1 MTQVHTFLKAR
12 PPVRRSAST
21 WLDHHLRWVFP
32 LPTVLVLLVFTVLPL
47 LFNLVLS
54 TQDRSVSSA
63 LPSRFVGLGNY
74 AQAFSDPRFW
84 NATWLMTLFA
94 LIAVPCQMLLGLG
107 LAALLNRPLP
117 RQLLWGEGLIR
128 SLVLLPM
135 ISTPVAIGLIW
146 ALMMN
151 PDLGVLNY
159 LLEQV
164 GLPRSLWVADPT
176 LAIPALALI
185 DIWQWTPLV
194 ALILL
199 AGLQSMPDE
208 PFEAARIDGASGW
221 QVFRYVTW
229 PLLQPAVFAALTL
242 RLIDAL
248 KTFDIIEVI
257 TQGGPGTSSE
267 TLNVYAFHTGFEFLR
282 VGYTAALLT
291 LLLIVVGLVA
301 VGVNLLRRSR

>member
-1 MTQVHTFLKAR
+1 VTQAHIVSR
-12 PPVRRSAST
+12 VRVQRRSASA

-47 LFNLVLS
+47 LFNLILS

-84 NATWLMTLFA
+84 NATWLMTAFA

-117 RQLLWGEGLIR
+117 IQGLIR

-135 ISTPVAIGLIW
+135 IATPMAIGLIW

-164 GLPRSLWVADPT
+164 GLPRSLWVADPK

-199 AGLQSMPDE
+199 AGLQSMHEE
-208 PFEAARIDGASGW
+208 PFEAARIDGASGA
-221 QVFRYVTW
+221 QVFRFVTW

-267 TLNVYAFHTGFEFLR
+267 TLNVYTFHTGFEFLK

-291 LLLIVVGLVA
+291 LLLLVVGAVA

>member
-1 MTQVHTFLKAR
+1 MTQVHVFPRTLRA
-12 PPVRRSAST
+12 RRSPSA

-32 LPTVLVLLVFTVLPL
+32 LPTVLVLLIFTVLPL
-47 LFNLVLS
+47 VFNLVLS

-63 LPSRFVGLGNY
+63 LPSHFVGLGNY
-74 AQAFSDPRFW
+74 IDAFKDPRFW
-84 NATWLMTLFA
+84 NATALMTGFA
-94 LIAVPCQMLLGLG
+94 LIAVPAQMLLGLG
-107 LAALLNRPLP
+107 LAALLNRPLSL
-117 RQLLWGEGLIR
+117 QGLIR

-135 ISTPVAIGLIW
+135 MATPVAIGLIW

-159 LLEQV
+159 FLEHL
-164 GLPRSLWVADPT
+164 GLPRSLWVADPR

-185 DIWQWTPLV
+185 DVWQWTPLV

-199 AGLQSMPDE
+199 AGLQSMPEE
-208 PFEAARIDGASGW
+208 PFEAARIDGASGP

-267 TLNVYAFHTGFEFLR
+267 TLNVYAFHSGFEFLK

-291 LLLIVVGLVA
+291 FLLLVVALVA
-301 VGVNLLRRSR
+301 VGVNLLRRTR